1 MRYFLISM
9 VAGIWTSLNCYP
21 ETPPSVAPT
30 FEFIQKLAEA
40 AETAYKKKSFSDQ
53 ALPNRIRE
61 TVNASEATQP
71 GLYDSL
77 LAATCH
83 NIGRTLKET
92 NHPDEARPFF
102 EEALRLRRR
111 LYQDDFSQKDIL
123 RGYCMIGVTYAESKN
138 MDARKALGYLVDS
151 TRLCPWN
158 SITAGSHIFALKN
171 AGDTYLSINELAH
184 AKASFQAAYDSSRV
198 YNNPLPTPINIELYK
213 AYISCSRQLKEFGMG
228 LRLYKE
234 GILLDPENTIQA
246 GNFEV
251 LAGNIWQDSM
261 KQCTQPSLRNQAREN
276 AKAHISRAMAIYRYE
291 GSDGAKELAVLEIG
305 NLGALYYRS
314 GQYLQAVDLLYNALI
329 DTAFKNV
336 PLSKF
341 APLQLNMADAL
352 CAMGKLEAGV
362 YHYQEAIKCLIPGGK
377 TEKLTDF
384 NVEDWPDLWYLYG
397 AIAKTQLR
405 RYQAQQQPEIL
416 AKVMDAYQSM
426 MQLTNLTRSE
436 RLSEQTKFDLAERS
450 QEALA
455 TAIGVCAQ
463 LYKLS
468 AKESY
473 KTKAF
478 SFAEQ
483 SKGFALLEAVRLR
496 QLNAANPDQKQ
507 RQESALQ
514 EIPMH
519 EFQSKLL
526 SRDQGLVSFFTQD
539 TILHVFL
546 IRTDTLIW
554 KQSIV
559 QLDSLKNRVERFQY
573 LLQDPSQSTLRNP
586 EKEKEL
592 GTLGHLLYQSLLSPL
607 KGLMPARLVIV
618 PSAPFLGLPFEAL
631 SEQPFSGSL
640 EQQVRQNNLLLF
652 QYSISYAVSANI
664 WAEMQKARTSSRLL
678 QEVAAFAPSFNL
690 SSDSSELAGILAPM
704 ANTQI
709 EVNRISQKVP
719 VSIFSTT
726 NATRSTF
733 LEASRQYNILHVAS
747 HSLCDDRDPNQSLL
761 AFNQPGPFVDTSQL
775 LYLRELYGLDLHQD
789 LIVLSACETSR
800 GEFAVGEGNL
810 SIARGLAYAGAHS
823 FISTLWVINT
833 EPGLTIM
840 PAFYEKL
847 RENTPKDV
855 ALAEAK
861 RSYLRES
868 SKNYAPLK
876 WAGIVLNG
884 STQPISFSESG
895 SLFSWYWLIAAL
907 PVLFAILLFWRQP
920 PRK

>member
-1 MRYFLISM
+1 MRYFIYVL

-21 ETPPSVAPT
+21 ETPPTEVPSY
-30 FEFIQKLAEA
+30 ESLQRLAED
-40 AETAYKKKSFSDQ
+40 AEKAIKGDSILVQT
-53 ALPNRIRE
+53 LPKRIRE
-61 TVNASEATQP
+61 AVNAYEVVQP

-77 LAATCH
+77 LAAACH
-83 NIGRTLKET
+83 SIGRALYET
-92 NHPDEARPFF
+92 KQHELARPFLKD
-102 EEALRLRRR
+102 ALRLRKRF
-111 LYQDDFSQKDIL
+111 YQDDFSQKDIL
-123 RGYCMIGVTYAESKN
+123 RGYCMIGVTYVESKN
-138 MDARKALGYLVDS
+138 LDIRKALSYLEDS
-151 TRLCPWN
+151 TRLCPWKPE
-158 SITAGSHIFALKN
+158 TAGPHIYALSE
-171 AGDTYLSINELAH
+171 AGQAYMLIKEFEY
-184 AKASFQAAYDSSRV
+184 AKASFQAAYDSLKIYKPRLPQTILSRF
-198 YNNPLPTPINIELYK
+198 YNSY
-213 AYISCSRQLKEFGMG
+213 ASCCRQLSDYNRA
-228 LRLYKE
+228 LSLCKE
-234 GILLDPENTIQA
+234 GVVNDPNDPSFDI
-246 GNFEV
+246 

-261 KQCTQPSLRNQAREN
+261 KQCTQPSLQNQAREN
-276 AKAHISRAMAIYRYE
+276 AMAHISRALAIYRSE
-291 GSDGAKELAVLEIG
+291 GSDDAKELAVLEIG

-352 CAMGKLEAGV
+352 CATGKLEAGI
-362 YHYQEAIKCLIPGGK
+362 YHYQEAIKCLIPSGK
-377 TEKLTDF
+377 TGKLTDF

-397 AIAKTQLR
+397 AIAKTQLS
-405 RYQAQQQPEIL
+405 RYQALQQPEIL
-416 AKVMDAYQSM
+416 PKVMDAYQSM

-450 QEALA
+450 QDALA

-463 LYKLS
+463 LYKIS
-468 AKESY
+468 HKEVY

-514 EIPMH
+514 EIPIH

-526 SRDQGLVSFFTQD
+526 SADQGLVSFFAQD
-539 TILHVFL
+539 TILHIFL
-546 IRTDTLIW
+546 IRPDTLIW

-559 QLDSLKNRVERFQY
+559 QPDSLKTRVGRFQY
-573 LLQDPSQSTLRNP
+573 LLQDPGQSTLRNP

-592 GTLGHLLYQSLLSPL
+592 GMLGYLLYQTLLAPL
-607 KGLMPARLVIV
+607 KVSLPARLVIV
-618 PSAPFLGLPFEAL
+618 PSTPFLGLPFEAL

-652 QYSISYAVSANI
+652 QHSISYAVSANI
-664 WAEMQKARTSSRLL
+664 WAEMQKARTSSGLQ
-678 QEVAAFAPSFNL
+678 QEVAAFAPSFKL
-690 SSDSSELAGILAPM
+690 SEDSSELAGILAPM

-709 EVNRISQKVP
+709 EVERISQKVP

-733 LEASRQYNILHVAS
+733 LEASQRYNILHVAS
-747 HSLCDDRDPNQSLL
+747 HSLCDDRNPNQSLL
-761 AFNQPGPFVDTSQL
+761 AFNQPGPLVDTSQL

-847 RENTPKDV
+847 REGTPKDV

-868 SKNYAPLK
+868 PKHYAPLK

-884 STQPISFSESG
+884 STQPISFSEAG
-895 SLFSWYWLIAAL
+895 TLLSWYWFIAAL
-907 PVLFAILLFWRQP
+907 PVLFAVMFFWRQHH
-920 PRK
+920 RK

>member
-1 MRYFLISM
+1 MRYFLFAM
-9 VAGIWTSLNCYP
+9 VAGIWSSLNCYP
-21 ETPPSVAPT
+21 ETPPMEAPT
-30 FEFIQKLAEA
+30 YESLQRLAEA
-40 AETAYKKKSFSDQ
+40 ASKAVKDDSISDQ
-53 ALPNRIRE
+53 TLLKRIRE
-61 TVNASEATQP
+61 TVDASEITQP
-71 GLYDSL
+71 GLYDSI

-83 NIGRTLKET
+83 SVGRVLTET

-111 LYQDDFSQKDIL
+111 LYQDDFSHKDIL
-123 RGYCMIGVTYAESKN
+123 RAYCMIGVTYAESKN
-138 MDARKALGYLVDS
+138 LDARKALGYLVDS

-158 SITAGSHIFALKN
+158 DLTAGPHVFALVN
-171 AGDTYLSINELAH
+171 AGDIYLSINELAH
-184 AKASFQAAYDSSRV
+184 AKAYFQAAYDSSRS
-198 YNNPLPTPINIELYK
+198 YNNPAPKKIQIEFYLSY
-213 AYISCSRQLKEFGMG
+213 ASCSRQLKEYGLG
-228 LRLYKE
+228 LRLCKE
-234 GILLDPENTIQA
+234 GIRIDPNDTHHE
-246 GNFEV
+246 GRFEL
-251 LAGNIWQDSM
+251 LAGNIWLDSM
-261 KQCTQPSLRNQAREN
+261 KQCTKPMLKIQAREN
-276 AKAHISRAMAIYRYE
+276 ALAHISRALTIYKSE
-291 GSDGAKELAVLEIG
+291 GTNEAKELAVVEIG
-305 NLGALYYRS
+305 NLGALHYRS
-314 GQYLQAVDLLYNALI
+314 GEYPKTVELLYHALK
-329 DTAFKNV
+329 DTAFSSV
-336 PLSKF
+336 SLDKF

-352 CAMGKLEAGV
+352 CAMGQLEAGV
-362 YHYQEAIKCLIPGGK
+362 YHYQEAIQCLIPSGK
-377 TEKLTDF
+377 TGKLTDF
-384 NVEDWPDLWYLYG
+384 NVKDWPDLWYLYG
-397 AIAKTQLR
+397 AIAKAQLL
-405 RYQAQQQPEIL
+405 RYQALQQPEIL
-416 AKVMDAYQSM
+416 PKVMDAYQSL

-450 QEALA
+450 QDALA
-455 TAIGVCAQ
+455 TAIAVCAQ
-463 LYKLS
+463 LYKIS
-468 AKESY
+468 AKEAY

-507 RQESALQ
+507 RQESALR
-514 EIPMH
+514 EIPLH

-526 SRDQGLVSFFTQD
+526 SSDQGLVSFFAQD

-586 EKEKEL
+586 AKEKEL
-592 GTLGHLLYQSLLSPL
+592 GTLGHLLYQTLLGPL
-607 KGLMPARLVIV
+607 KDLLPARWVIV

-664 WAEMQKARTSSRLL
+664 WAEMQKARSSSRLL

-709 EVNRISQKVP
+709 EVARISQKVP

-733 LEASRQYNILHVAS
+733 LEASQGYNILHVAS
-747 HSLCDDRDPNQSLL
+747 HSICDDRDPNQSLL
-761 AFNQPGPFVDTSQL
+761 AFNQPGPLVDTSQL

-800 GEFAVGEGNL
+800 GEYAVGEGNL

-823 FISTLWVINT
+823 FISTLWIINT
-833 EPGLTIM
+833 EPGLSIM

-847 RENTPKDV
+847 RENMPKDV

-868 SKNYAPLK
+868 PKNYAPLK

-895 SLFSWYWLIAAL
+895 SLFSWYWLFTTL
-907 PVLFAILLFWRQP
+907 PVLFAILLFWRQHY
-920 PRK
+920 RK